1 MKKFNLILALLAL
14 AGLGTLYSE
23 ETAPAAPAAPEA
35 PAKEEAPAA
44 EGIKWHE
51 DLQAALDEA
60 KTSNKLVI
68 ADFTGSDWCGWCIKL
83 VNEVFSQKAFI
94 DAVKDKYVFA
104 EVDFPQKKEQSPE
117 QKAKNK
123 EYQKKYGIRGYPS
136 ILILK
141 ADGSV
146 LTKTGYQAG
155 GPEAYVKHLEEI
167 IQKALSGAAPE
178 EAPKKSG

>member
-1 MKKFNLILALLAL
+1 MKKFNLILALMAL

-23 ETAPAAPAAPEA
+23 EAAPEA
-35 PAKEEAPAA
+35 STTKDADATAT
-44 EGIKWHE
+44 EGIKWHH

-83 VNEVFSQKAFI
+83 VNEVFSQAAFI
-94 DAVKDKYVFA
+94 NAVKDKYVFA
-104 EVDFPQKKEQSPE
+104 EIDVPRSKPISDE
-117 QKAKNK
+117 QKAKNQ
-123 EYQKKYGIRGYPS
+123 EYIKKYEIKGFPS

-146 LTKTGYQAG
+146 VGRTGYKAG
-155 GPEAYVKHLEEI
+155 GPEAYVKHLEEVI
-167 IQKALSGAAPE
+167 AQG
-178 EAPKKSG
+178 EAGGKSSEKKSCCPN

>member
-23 ETAPAAPAAPEA
+23 EAAPEA
-35 PAKEEAPAA
+35 PAVEEADAPAA
-44 EGIKWHE
+44 EGIKWHH

-60 KTSNKLVI
+60 KASNKMVI

-83 VNEVFSQKAFI
+83 VNEVFSQAAFFNL
-94 DAVKDKYVFA
+94 VKDKYVFA
-104 EVDFPQKKEQSPE
+104 EIDLPRSKPISDE
-117 QKAKNK
+117 QKAKNQ
-123 EYQKKYGIRGYPS
+123 EYVKKYEINSFPS

-146 LTKTGYQAG
+146 VGKTGYKAG
-155 GPEAYVKHLEEI
+155 GPEAYAKHLEEI
-167 IQKALSGAAPE
+167 ISKAASGVAPE
-178 EAPKKSG
+178 ESPKKSG